1 MTLTGWKMSFYRNR
15 QTGELIGA
23 IDTVR
28 DEHGVKFVILHP
40 TAAHDEERAMLKE
53 DEFEQLFEL
62 IDDFS
67 GGSTHAVFESAGQ
80 AWDLRLSDHD
90 EDNVIYVH
98 EAEAEKLWLALG
110 HALGKLP

>member
-1 MTLTGWKMSFYRNR
+1 MTLAGWKMSFYRNR

-23 IDTVR
+23 IGTVR
-28 DEHGVKFVILHP
+28 DKQDVTFVILCP
-40 TAAHDEERAMLKE
+40 AAADEKTMLSQ

-67 GGSTHAVFESAGQ
+67 GDSLHGVFESAGQ

-90 EDNVIYVH
+90 EDNVIYIA

>member
-1 MTLTGWKMSFYRNR
+1 MSFYRNR

-28 DEHGVKFVILHP
+28 DKHGVTFVILHP
-40 TAAHDEERAMLKE
+40 TAANDDEKMMISEN
-53 DEFEQLFEL
+53 EFEQLFEL

-67 GGSTHAVFESAGQ
+67 GDSMHAVFESAGQ

-98 EAEAEKLWLALG
+98 ESEAEKLWLALG
-110 HALGKLP
+110 HALGKLL